1 MGLLVFSEGRI
12 VYRHGQQMKRNMEEL
27 DIADI
32 TPVEFI
38 TST

>member
-1 MGLLVFSEGRI
+1 MGLLVFSEGWI
-12 VYRHGQQMKRNMEEL
+12 VYRHGQQMKRNIEEL
-27 DIADI
+27 DITGI